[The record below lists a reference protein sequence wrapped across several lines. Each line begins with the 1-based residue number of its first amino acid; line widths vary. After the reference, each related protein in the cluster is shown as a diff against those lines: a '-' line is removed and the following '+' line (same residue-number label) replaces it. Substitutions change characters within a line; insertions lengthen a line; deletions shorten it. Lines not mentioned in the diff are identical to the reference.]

1 MPKDYPSVILPPIWR
16 EAIEMP
22 PVYPSSA
29 PLVCFQEYKKNFRY
43 TFLFSY
49 FTNLDFLLILPPIWR
64 EAIVMPSVYPSSA
77 PLICFQENKKDFR
90 YTFLFSYF
98 LV

>member
-49 FTNLDFLLILPPIWR
+49 FLIFVNGHIDVFTTINDSLTFRAQIR
-64 EAIVMPSVYPSSA
+64 EQMCGPEIS
-77 PLICFQENKKDFR
+77 
-90 YTFLFSYF
+90 
-98 LV
+98 

>member
-29 PLVCFQEYKKNFRY
+29 PLVCFQENKKNSRY
-43 TFLFSY
+43 TFIVFLSPIIFLTGHIDV
-49 FTNLDFLLILPPIWR
+49 FTAINDSLIFAFIDAQGL
-64 EAIVMPSVYPSSA
+64 SLCNFTTDLS
-77 PLICFQENKKDFR
+77 
-90 YTFLFSYF
+90 
-98 LV
+98 

>member
-29 PLVCFQEYKKNFRY
+29 PLVCFHGYKKEYRY
-43 TFLFSY
+43 TLNQRFYTCVLGQFSTVLFLTHSVQAKQLR
-49 FTNLDFLLILPPIWR
+49 NVLGPKKLDAKSVFKM
-64 EAIVMPSVYPSSA
+64 MPV
-77 PLICFQENKKDFR
+77 NK
-90 YTFLFSYF
+90 
-98 LV
+98 

>member
-29 PLVCFQEYKKNFRY
+29 PLVCFQE
-43 TFLFSY
+43 
-49 FTNLDFLLILPPIWR
+49 
-64 EAIVMPSVYPSSA
+64 
-77 PLICFQENKKDFR
+77 NKKDFR
-90 YTFLFSYF
+90 YIHRFVFLFPN
-98 LV
+98 LVTGHIYVYYHKRFTNFCVYLHCKCLQTNDRQTNV

>member
-29 PLVCFQEYKKNFRY
+29 PLVCFQGYTKKNPGI
-43 TFLFSY
+43 LLSCQEL
-49 FTNLDFLLILPPIWR
+49 NLNFFGHKELNQFVVL
-64 EAIVMPSVYPSSA
+64 A
-77 PLICFQENKKDFR
+77 
-90 YTFLFSYF
+90 
-98 LV
+98 

>member
-29 PLVCFQEYKKNFRY
+29 PLVCFQE
-43 TFLFSY
+43 
-49 FTNLDFLLILPPIWR
+49 
-64 EAIVMPSVYPSSA
+64 
-77 PLICFQENKKDFR
+77 NKKDFR
-90 YTFLFSYF
+90 YTFLLSYF
-98 LV
+98 LMRFRAGFGLVDSLTFVFG

>member
-29 PLVCFQEYKKNFRY
+29 PLVCFQGYTKQSRYNFTIKLRCCFHCKPLVGRLEN
-43 TFLFSY
+43 TFAKPNFSAN
-49 FTNLDFLLILPPIWR
+49 F
-64 EAIVMPSVYPSSA
+64 A
-77 PLICFQENKKDFR
+77 
-90 YTFLFSYF
+90 
-98 LV
+98 